1 MKKKTILILS
11 IVLAP
16 AFFISFLLFK
26 IIFFDFEKLQT
37 QLDIMKAD
45 IKVIQKNT
53 KLKIGEMFFSSKI
66 TSNKQKNKFLLEKYY
81 LPFKPYYPGGL
92 KAVGFLELVNDKIIF
107 TNSTGN
113 FFYFNTEDLGKKS
126 VKFNSIPNNLK
137 DIIKNTKFWK
147 NDSTHSIKD
156 IQVFDNE
163 LFVSYTREVKK
174 HCFNTSILKSKLD
187 LNKLIFEEFFMPDLC
202 AVEIEHASERNG
214 REYLDHLS
222 GGKIESYKNKLL
234 FSHGDYQQRSWAQDD
249 NLIFGKILLID
260 PKTKKVEHFSK
271 GHRNPQG
278 LLYMEDKDIILESEH
293 GPVGGDE
300 VNRIL
305 KDKNYGWPVSS
316 YGNLPSGNFEGGR
329 NDPIPKKTH
338 LDHGF
343 VEPLKY
349 FVPSP
354 GISELIYVPKK
365 FNKKDNNILVGTM
378 GRKKSKPYVYKAVM
392 DMEFNGD
399 FSKLIKFDEIVI
411 NERIRDMVYVDSKNI
426 VVLVLENTPS
436 IAILKRV
443 D

>member
-92 KAVGFLELVNDKIIF
+92 KAVGYLELVNDKIIF

-126 VKFNSIPNNLK
+126 IKFNSIPNNLK
-137 DIIKNTKFWK
+137 DIIKNTNFWK

-187 LNKLIFEEFFMPDLC
+187 LNKLIFEEFFIPDLC
-202 AVEIEHASERNG
+202 AMEIEHGSEVNG
-214 REYLDHLS
+214 REY
-222 GGKIESYKNKLL
+222 
-234 FSHGDYQQRSWAQDD
+234 
-249 NLIFGKILLID
+249 
-260 PKTKKVEHFSK
+260 
-271 GHRNPQG
+271 
-278 LLYMEDKDIILESEH
+278 
-293 GPVGGDE
+293 
-300 VNRIL
+300 
-305 KDKNYGWPVSS
+305 
-316 YGNLPSGNFEGGR
+316 
-329 NDPIPKKTH
+329 
-338 LDHGF
+338 
-343 VEPLKY
+343 
-349 FVPSP
+349 
-354 GISELIYVPKK
+354 
-365 FNKKDNNILVGTM
+365 
-378 GRKKSKPYVYKAVM
+378 
-392 DMEFNGD
+392 
-399 FSKLIKFDEIVI
+399 
-411 NERIRDMVYVDSKNI
+411 
-426 VVLVLENTPS
+426 
-436 IAILKRV
+436 
-443 D
+443 